1 MKVTYDLN
9 GDTLRILFRNAPIS
23 ETESHRSGLI
33 LDYDQQGR
41 IVGLELADASEH
53 MSRPHAMNFIENP
66 AVLIGD
72 EI

>member
-1 MKVTYDLN
+1 MKVTYDLS
-9 GDTLRILFRNAPIS
+9 GDKLRILFRNAPIS

-53 MSRPHAMNFIENP
+53 MSRPHTMDFAEHP
-66 AVLIGD
+66 AAPAED
-72 EI
+72 